1 MIYVVVGNY
10 EIYNPGSGYSD
21 LIEVNQ
27 YVTDFRVNLKD
38 IKQLTYTYEDMSNDK
53 KYTVVPYTI
62 DVQVW
67 QNGEKIGVHDFNTL
81 DELKGW
87 ASNE

>member
-10 EIYNPGSGYSD
+10 EVYNPGSGYSD
-21 LIEVNQ
+21 LIDLNQ

-38 IKQLTYTYEDMSNDK
+38 IEQLTYTYEGMDDEK
-53 KYTVVPYTI
+53 QHTAVPYAI

-67 QNGEKIGVHDFNTL
+67 QNGEQIGVHEFKTL

-87 ASNE
+87 ASK